1 MNVLP
6 VDVKLIPLF
15 VSSLVSGALMLVA
28 GDVKT
33 GMFGVDSDD
42 GGPVVVGPA
51 EYVLLNTASLAP
63 QIWPISQEPR

>member
-1 MNVLP
+1 
-6 VDVKLIPLF
+6 
-15 VSSLVSGALMLVA
+15 MLVA